1 MKFLSP
7 GVALYLYKSTIGSF
21 MEYCWYVQ
29 AGVPRCYLKL
39 LDNLQNWVFRTVG
52 PSLTASL
59 EPVAHCLNVAS
70 SSLFYRYC
78 LGRYSSELAPLVP
91 FPYSLQG
98 LHVIQID
105 RMIFLSVFL
114 YVTRTSTSTVYFLAQ
129 LGSGSLYLLNAF
141 H

>member
-7 GVALYLYKSTIGSF
+7 GVALYLYKSIIGSF
-21 MEYCWYVQ
+21 MEYCCYVQ
-29 AGVPRCYLKL
+29 GGVPSCYLKF

-52 PSLTASL
+52 PSLAASL
-59 EPVAHCLNVAS
+59 ESLAHYRNVAS
-70 SSLFYRYC
+70 LSLFYRYY

-141 H
+141 L